1 MYSRKSGALP
11 GCFSVCPDG
20 AGLWLRVSLA
30 DGEANGIKL
39 HKYVSVWVWII
50 CTSDEMKT

>member
-1 MYSRKSGALP
+1 MRFVLVELGSGLT
-11 GCFSVCPDG
+11 
-20 AGLWLRVSLA
+20 

-50 CTSDEMKT
+50 CTSDEMKTQCLVKNTKVYFAV

>member
-1 MYSRKSGALP
+1 MCERAAGRAERSQDAP
-11 GCFSVCPDG
+11 GL
-20 AGLWLRVSLA
+20 AQLSLA

-50 CTSDEMKT
+50 CSSDEMKT